1 VTSTITPL
9 GVALTVFMGLLLL
22 FLPRRYALLP
32 VLLAMCYVP
41 IGQAV
46 MVSGVHLYFL
56 RILMILG
63 WVRMA
68 VRGELQWQ
76 GLTEVDHAFLAW
88 IASAIV
94 LGSFLWMD
102 TQALIN
108 RFAYA
113 CDATGAYFLFRALLR
128 DKEDIFRVFKMLALL
143 VPLLAIS
150 MIAEK
155 LTGRN
160 SFSILGGVAE
170 LSAVREGVIR
180 SQATFGH
187 SILAGLFGAAV
198 MPFFV
203 ALWRRG
209 RSSRWLGLTGL
220 VSAAVITGTAGSSG
234 PLGAFA
240 AAIVGLCMW
249 RFRAHMRTVRW
260 GVVAMLV
267 GLQLVMKVP
276 VWWAISHISVFSGN
290 TAWYRSNIIDK
301 FIMNFGQWWLFGIR
315 STSSWG
321 FLVGTGRFEGADITN
336 MYVRVGVDG
345 GLLTLILFIT
355 VLVRCFRGVGV
366 SLRRA
371 CAAGESR
378 RIQFGIWA
386 LGAALLADAIGFF
399 DVSYFDQSFT
409 NLCLL
414 FAMISCATKL
424 FLTVPQLAAVSE
436 DPLNTGTEPQAA
448 HLPELCMEKPET
460 AWWTPQL
467 GSQAQS
473 RR

>member
-1 VTSTITPL
+1 MHTITPL

-32 VLLAMCYVP
+32 VLSAMCYVP

-46 MVSGVHLYFL
+46 MVSGVHLYFI
-56 RILMILG
+56 RILIILG
-63 WVRMA
+63 WARMA
-68 VRGELQWQ
+68 VRGELQWR
-76 GLTEVDHAFLAW
+76 GLTEIDRAVFAW
-88 IASAIV
+88 IASALV
-94 LGSFLWMD
+94 LGTLLWMD
-102 TQALIN
+102 QQALIN
-108 RFAYA
+108 RLGYAY
-113 CDATGAYFLFRALLR
+113 DAIGSYLLFRAFLR
-128 DKEDIFRVFKMLALL
+128 DKEDVFRVFKYLALL
-143 VPLLAIS
+143 APLLAIS
-150 MIAEK
+150 MIVEK

-170 LSAVREGVIR
+170 FDSVREGVIR

-187 SILAGLFGAAV
+187 SILAGLFGASV
-198 MPFFV
+198 LPFFV
-203 ALWRRG
+203 ALWHRG
-209 RSSRWLGLTGL
+209 RGSRWLGLIGV
-220 VSAAVITGTAGSSG
+220 VSAAIITGTAGSSG

-249 RFRAHMRTVRW
+249 RFRTHMRTVRW
-260 GVVAMLV
+260 SIVATLV

-276 VWWAISHISVFSGN
+276 IWWAISHISVFSGN

-321 FLVGTGRFEGADITN
+321 FLVGAGRFEGADITN
-336 MYVRVGVDG
+336 MYVRIGVDG
-345 GLLTLILFIT
+345 GLLTLILFII

-386 LGAALLADAIGFF
+386 LGATLPAHAIGFF
-399 DVSYFDQSFT
+399 DVSYFDQSFGF
-409 NLCLL
+409 LCLL

-424 FLTVPQLAAVSE
+424 FRAVPQSAVVSDE
-436 DPLNTGTEPQAA
+436 SSNTVGESQAA
-448 HLPELCMEKPET
+448 LQGEPCMGKPE
-460 AWWTPQL
+460 ARWWAPQL
-467 GSQAQS
+467 DSPGSES
-473 RR
+473 G